1 VTASTKT
8 VLLIDDSQ
16 TVHRMLQ
23 WALKPAGVG
32 TVTASDGREGLD
44 VLGRQAVDLVIVDL
58 NMPGMDGVEFVRSVR
73 AMPERKDLPIIML
86 TTERRDQDMKL
97 AFDAGVDM
105 YLMKPSS
112 PPVIRFK
119 VLSLLGLKDPNGD
132 AVGGPTS

>member
-1 VTASTKT
+1 MTASTKT

-44 VLGRQAVDLVIVDL
+44 VLGRQPVDLVIVDM

-73 AMPERKDLPIIML
+73 AMPERKDIPIIML
-86 TTERRDQDMKL
+86 TTEGRDQDVKL
-97 AFDAGVDM
+97 AYDAGVDM
-105 YLMKPSS
+105 YLIKPSS

-119 VLSLLGLKDPNGD
+119 VLSLLGLKDPSGD